1 MHGDLQLLFRERLRR
16 SPFRWPCSHSML
28 LPVSVHPRL
37 RESRGN
43 GLPRSGRPPPRGR
56 ICYIPGMP
64 PIIRTQQEANTS
76 LDGAAVLAAAT
87 EFFATRNG
95 IYAAFPEKSG
105 PTYVALRGQGGEDV
119 IFGVAAIPG
128 GTRVTGSSYMF
139 DQQIA
144 RFLSAL
150 PVYDAPPPAP
160 ALAATIGDATS
171 GAPAA

>member
-1 MHGDLQLLFRERLRR
+1 MT
-16 SPFRWPCSHSML
+16 
-28 LPVSVHPRL
+28 
-37 RESRGN
+37 
-43 GLPRSGRPPPRGR
+43 
-56 ICYIPGMP
+56 
-64 PIIRTQQEANTS
+64 IRTQQEASTS
-76 LDGAAVLAAAT
+76 LDGAAVLEAAT

-119 IFGVAAIPG
+119 LFGVVAIPG

-150 PVYDAPPPAP
+150 PRYDAPPPA
-160 ALAATIGDATS
+160 AAIEAEVADATS

>member
-1 MHGDLQLLFRERLRR
+1 
-16 SPFRWPCSHSML
+16 
-28 LPVSVHPRL
+28 
-37 RESRGN
+37 
-43 GLPRSGRPPPRGR
+43 
-56 ICYIPGMP
+56 MP
-64 PIIRTQQEANTS
+64 PTIRTQQEANTS

-119 IFGVAAIPG
+119 IFGVAALPG

-150 PVYDAPPPAP
+150 PPYDAPPPAP
-160 ALAATIGDATS
+160 VIESVVADATS
-171 GAPAA
+171 SAPAA

>member
-1 MHGDLQLLFRERLRR
+1 MT
-16 SPFRWPCSHSML
+16 SA
-28 LPVSVHPRL
+28 
-37 RESRGN
+37 
-43 GLPRSGRPPPRGR
+43 
-56 ICYIPGMP
+56 
-64 PIIRTQQEANTS
+64 IRTQQETNTS

-119 IFGVAAIPG
+119 LFGVAAIPG

-150 PVYDAPPPAP
+150 PPYVAPPPVPFLEAV
-160 ALAATIGDATS
+160 TTDATPDTP
-171 GAPAA
+171 GA

>member
-1 MHGDLQLLFRERLRR
+1 MG
-16 SPFRWPCSHSML
+16 SMT
-28 LPVSVHPRL
+28 
-37 RESRGN
+37 
-43 GLPRSGRPPPRGR
+43 
-56 ICYIPGMP
+56 
-64 PIIRTQQEANTS
+64 IRTQQEANTS

-87 EFFATRNG
+87 DFFATRNG

-119 IFGVAAIPG
+119 LFGVAIIPG

-144 RFLSAL
+144 RFLSTL
-150 PVYDAPPPAP
+150 PTYTPPPPA
-160 ALAATIGDATS
+160 AELVAEIADATP